1 MMTQEEIRI
10 ALPKLFLWSDPQRF
24 QEYPEAMARAE
35 EGRRYTRLEIERE
48 LYDVIPTLKYKGGE
62 PRGRRTDGIVNLYG
76 LEHSG
81 NRLRINGINLLK
93 KVGRTA
99 VPTLEGLVLGR
110 QYRQKPDGKQW
121 KVELAKQ
128 ILLKEPRIRLL
139 IGLMA
144 KGASIEL
151 PYSGNYPKGRLSIGK
166 PDDETITISP
176 RKCDQFN
183 NLLTDHASLALGPF
197 WQKEISKLGMVGSII
212 WEGVHG
218 DQPSTNDLPTALKK
232 ALILLNYIDLFDV
245 ENDIWKLSEARLAS
259 IMGSEIAD
267 SFSINELMENEAQ
280 DEFKAFAIALRETCD
295 AEEFVVVDRLANRF
309 GEILG
314 FPENERKNLLDRF
327 VRRAMYSD
335 VLKILDKHRGQPRM
349 GRGLFGD
356 LEARRVKFE
365 FDYQID

>member
-1 MMTQEEIRI
+1 MTQGEIKI

-76 LEHSG
+76 LERSG
-81 NRLRINGINLLK
+81 ARLRINGINLLK
-93 KVGRTA
+93 KVGRAA
-99 VPTLEGLVLGR
+99 VPTPDGLALGR
-110 QYRQKPDGKQW
+110 QFREKPDGKEW
-121 KVELAKQ
+121 KIELAKQ

-144 KGASIEL
+144 NGASIEL
-151 PYSGNYPKGRLSIGK
+151 PYSGNYPKGRLLIEK

-176 RKCDQFN
+176 RKCAQFN
-183 NLLTDHASLALGPF
+183 NLLTDNAALALGPF
-197 WQKEISKLGMVGSII
+197 WQKEISKLGVEGSII

-232 ALILLNYIDLFDV
+232 TLILLNHIDLFDI
-245 ENDIWKLSEARLAS
+245 ENDIWMLSEARLAS
-259 IMGSEIAD
+259 IIGTEVAD
-267 SFSINELMENEAQ
+267 SFGIAEITETGAQ
-280 DEFKAFAIALRETCD
+280 DEYKAFAKALQETVD
-295 AEEFVVVDRLANRF
+295 SEKFVVVNRLASRF

-314 FPENERKNLLDRF
+314 FPENERVDLLDRF
-327 VRRAMYSD
+327 VRRAMYND
-335 VLKILDKHRGQPRM
+335 ILKILEKHRGQPRM

-365 FDYQID
+365 FDYHIE